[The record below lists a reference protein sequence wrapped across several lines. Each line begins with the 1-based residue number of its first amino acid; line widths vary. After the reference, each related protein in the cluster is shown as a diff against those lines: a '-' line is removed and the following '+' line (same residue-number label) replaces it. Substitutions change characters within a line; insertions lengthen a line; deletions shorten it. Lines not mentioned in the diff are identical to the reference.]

1 MGRKGNYLGGGTVI
15 GPGSDWFAKDSEKT
29 EKLHAQGQREGEIA
43 RARLLN
49 KKLSRKRDLLFELK
63 KQPPHTEKKAKT
75 KTASSKVKKTKDPSK
90 RLESARKSLL
100 NLIID
105 KMLKQSGPEI
115 KFPNQMNPDLK
126 AVVSRFKNPVE
137 WAKQQSDFEQIQTNK
152 IRLKTEKELLQRAR
166 KRMPIEK
173 TTVVVEIKKANI
185 IHNSGITGSVNPSD
199 GSAKANTSLMKIK
212 LIQTRKGRIKKIQLK
227 TKSGSIK
234 TSALPAQQKKLQTT
248 KLGPVSS
255 TENRNYLINLFV
267 DWLIQ
272 KKASEMTPPTTDPVL
287 LAEISEAGGNI
298 AWLKLQPSYHDVFA
312 VRSAVLK
319 PTQKLFKS
327 TFQVEASTKLS
338 EEQAIKL
345 GRSRIVT
352 LGKMQSSPDVDAL
365 IKRVGILPP
374 RPVKQIKDVT
384 NIKRAISKKQKF
396 WVSKLAPPQKD
407 AWAKLLSKHQQE
419 YWSFGK
425 IILGTPD
432 EPKKPQK
439 LKVTPLSS
447 APVSYIIAQVE
458 KKSDDVLDPK
468 RIDWGST

>member
-49 KKLSRKRDLLFELK
+49 KELSRKRDLLIELK
-63 KQPPHTEKKAKT
+63 KQSPHTAKKAKT
-75 KTASSKVKKTKDPSK
+75 KNASSKVKKPKNPSK
-90 RLESARKSLL
+90 LLESARKSLL
-100 NLIID
+100 ELIID
-105 KMLKQSGPEI
+105 QILKHGGPEI
-115 KFPNQMNPDLK
+115 KFPGQMHPDLNT
-126 AVVSRFKNPVE
+126 AVARFKNPVE
-137 WAKQQSDFEQIQTNK
+137 WATQQSDFEQIQT
-152 IRLKTEKELLQRAR
+152 
-166 KRMPIEK
+166 
-173 TTVVVEIKKANI
+173 
-185 IHNSGITGSVNPSD
+185 
-199 GSAKANTSLMKIK
+199 
-212 LIQTRKGRIKKIQLK
+212 KKIQLK
-227 TKSGSIK
+227 TERELRRRARKQMQDAVVVLIKRAKTIHKPGGTDSGNLSVGSASAS
-234 TSALPAQQKKLQTT
+234 TSAIKMGALPLQKKKSQTA
-248 KLGPVSS
+248 KLGPAGSH
-255 TENRNYLINLFV
+255 ENRTLFIRLLV
-267 DWLIQ
+267 DRLIQ
-272 KKASEMTPPTTDPVL
+272 KKASETTPPTTDPVL

-319 PTQKLFKS
+319 PAQKLFKS

-338 EEQAIKL
+338 EEQAIRL
-345 GRSRIVT
+345 GRSRIVA
-352 LGKMQSSPDVDAL
+352 LGKMRSSPDMDAL

-374 RPVKQIKDVT
+374 RPVKQIKNVT

-396 WVSKLAPPQKD
+396 WVSRLAPPQKD

-439 LKVTPLSS
+439 LKVTPLSN